1 MSPDL
6 ETKAKRSPPSLVS
19 SLVRAAALWAVPGLI
34 LVTLALGLVSRNSSY
49 QSFDEPLEAAVLG
62 LIASVE
68 TGNDG
73 VLRLSRELPDPR
85 YQRALSGRYWMIG
98 TTREVVDEDRYLL
111 IPQLSSRSLYG
122 ASFDIS
128 DADFQILSEQG
139 QDPIKFTTAG
149 PDIDANEN
157 LRVVARQVVLPN
169 MTTPVVVL
177 AAADRA
183 PVIRSIRNFIL
194 TAVTLLLLLTLGLIF
209 AVYAQVRLGLR
220 PLFDL
225 GSRIADVR
233 EGRALSVEGDYP
245 PEISPLATELNS
257 LISHNKTIVER
268 AQTHVGNLAHA
279 LKTPIA
285 VLRNEAASTETT
297 PSSIV
302 TRQTDTMA
310 AQVDHHLRRARAA
323 ARGQAIGVRAEMDP
337 VIDGLVRTLPRIY
350 RDKDL
355 RIERTGDT
363 DLIFRGHPRDL
374 EDMIGNLM
382 DNAAKWTA
390 SRIDVSIRKIEDG
403 MCTVT
408 IADDGPGLTAEE
420 IETALKRGA
429 RLDEATP
436 GSGLG
441 LSIVKDLADAYNGAL
456 TFSRSQVG
464 GLHAELRLPIA
475 VDV

>member
-1 MSPDL
+1 MPGV
-6 ETKAKRSPPSLVS
+6 KRSPPSLVS

-49 QSFDEPLEAAVLG
+49 RSFDEPLESTVLG

-68 TGNDG
+68 TREDG
-73 VLRLSRELPDPR
+73 TLRLSRELPDPR
-85 YQRALSGRYWMIG
+85 YQRALSGKYWVIG
-98 TTREVVDEDRYLL
+98 TVENGDE
-111 IPQLSSRSLYG
+111 IAPILSSRSLYG
-122 ASFDIS
+122 ASLPVSKPTIS
-128 DADFQILSEQG
+128 ALAEQG
-139 QDPIKFTTAG
+139 QDPVRFAAAG
-149 PDIDANEN
+149 PDIDANES
-157 LRVVARQVVLPN
+157 LRAVARQVVLPN

-194 TAVTLLLLLTLGLIF
+194 TAIVLLLVLTLGLIF

-225 GSRIADVR
+225 GRRIADVR
-233 EGRALSVEGDYP
+233 EGRAASVEGDYP

-257 LISHNKTIVER
+257 LISHNKSIVDR

-285 VLRNEAASTETT
+285 VLRNEAEAADTT
-297 PSSIV
+297 PSHIV
-302 TRQTDTMA
+302 AKQTDTMA

-323 ARGQAIGVRAEMDP
+323 ARGQAIGVRADMDP

-355 RIERTGDT
+355 TIDRTGET
-363 DLIFRGHPRDL
+363 ALIFRGNPRDL

-390 SRIDVSIRKIEDG
+390 SRIDVHVEKMEDG
-403 MCTVT
+403 FCRVR
-408 IADDGPGLTAEE
+408 IADDGPGLTADE

-441 LSIVKDLADAYNGAL
+441 LSIVKDLADAYKGSL
-456 TFSRSQVG
+456 SFSRSKAG
-464 GLHAELRLPIA
+464 GLQADLLLPIA
-475 VDV
+475 VEA

>member
-1 MSPDL
+1 MSQRAP
-6 ETKAKRSPPSLVS
+6 RSLVS
-19 SLVRAAALWAVPGLI
+19 SLIRAALFWAIPGLI
-34 LVTLALGLVSRNSSY
+34 LVTIALGLVSRNSSY
-49 QSFDEPLEAAVLG
+49 RGFEEPLEASVLG

-68 TGNDG
+68 ADEIGI
-73 VLRLSRELPDPR
+73 LRLSRELPEPR
-85 YQRALSGRYWMIG
+85 FQRALSGRYWLIG
-98 TTREVVDEDRYLL
+98 TVEDNNQIVPL
-111 IPQLSSRSLYG
+111 LSSRSLYG
-122 ASFDIS
+122 ASLPVTDATIS
-128 DADFQILSEQG
+128 ELAEQG
-139 QDPIKFTTAG
+139 QDPVRFMASG
-149 PDIDANEN
+149 PDIDADET

-169 MTTPVVVL
+169 MSSPVVVL

-194 TAVTLLLLLTLGLIF
+194 TAIALLSGLTLGLIL

-220 PLFDL
+220 PLFAL
-225 GSRIADVR
+225 VNRIADVR
-233 EGRALSVEGDYP
+233 EGRAVSVEGEYP
-245 PEISPLATELNS
+245 PEISPLAKELNS
-257 LISHNKTIVER
+257 LISHNKKIVDR

-285 VLRNEAASTETT
+285 VLRNEAEAAKTT
-297 PSSIV
+297 PSEIV
-302 TRQTDTMA
+302 SRQTDSMA

-323 ARGQAIGVRAEMDP
+323 ARGQAIGVRADMDT

-355 RIERTGDT
+355 TIERAGETG
-363 DLIFRGHPRDL
+363 LIFRGHPRDL

-390 SRIDVSIRKIEDG
+390 SRIDVDVFTLEDG
-403 MCTVT
+403 ICTVT
-408 IADDGPGLTAEE
+408 ITDDGPGLTAEE
-420 IETALKRGA
+420 IQEALKRGA

-456 TFSRSQVG
+456 TFSRAESG
-464 GLHAELRLPIA
+464 GLKAKLRLPIA
-475 VDV
+475 VDI